1 MILMPVVLVRRM
13 QDQTVT
19 SLFESEIIATE
30 AVHIR
35 GGNTGTRYQLMLHSP
50 ENSFLGKVE
59 IVARS
64 QRIYPFQMPE
74 SIKIPIIARLDGTG
88 THYQTD
94 SCYQI
99 YYSFHNLF
107 SFIKLELDDTLSCQG
122 NLETSIVSQHLCTA
136 EIHSVSCLYRI
147 SSQEVVAA
155 FCHEAYIMMLL
166 GKWQDIGSPALLIGS
181 EYTIAE
187 FIGRLTIES

>member
-1 MILMPVVLVRRM
+1 MPVVLVRRM

-50 ENSFLGKVE
+50 EYTFLGKVE

-74 SIKIPIIARLDGTG
+74 SIKISIIARL
-88 THYQTD
+88 
-94 SCYQI
+94 
-99 YYSFHNLF
+99 
-107 SFIKLELDDTLSCQG
+107 
-122 NLETSIVSQHLCTA
+122 
-136 EIHSVSCLYRI
+136 
-147 SSQEVVAA
+147 
-155 FCHEAYIMMLL
+155 
-166 GKWQDIGSPALLIGS
+166 
-181 EYTIAE
+181 
-187 FIGRLTIES
+187 